1 MKKFKTE
8 SRRLLD
14 LMINSIYTN
23 HEIFLRELI
32 SNASDAADKLY
43 LASLTDPSI
52 AVVRSAL
59 GIELSFDREARTI
72 TISDN
77 GIGMSKEALD
87 KNLGT
92 IAHSDSLAF
101 RESLAGGIGSAGAAG
116 AGAAGDAEPADT
128 ESADAEKDV
137 ENTDADGVRVDPTD
151 PTDPIDIIGQFG
163 VGFYSSFMVAS
174 HVRVVSRAYGSDEA
188 WAWESDGIEGYTI
201 TSASREEYG
210 TDVTLTLKPDTEE
223 EQYGAFLSEH
233 ELRRLVKKYSNYV
246 RYPVRME
253 VTKSRPVPRDGA
265 DADIVDIAAEGAGAD
280 ADAAAATTTDTTPA
294 DAENRTSSTDSDAAT
309 GTDAEVEYEDYQE
322 LETLNSM
329 TPIWKRAKADVSDE
343 EYGEFYKSD
352 FHDYMAPV
360 ATFTLR
366 AEGALSYDA
375 LLFVPAH
382 APYDLYNKDFEKGLA
397 LYSANVLIMEK
408 CGELLSDHFNF
419 VRGVVDSA
427 DLNLNISR
435 ETLQHNSQLRA
446 IAKRIEKKIVSELGT
461 IRDEDRERYEGIFE
475 CFGRGIKYGIY
486 TSYGALSSTLADLLL
501 YHSAAEEKMVTLREY
516 LDAAPEGQE
525 AIYYAAG
532 DDEALLAKM
541 PMVRSVRE
549 RGYDVLLCT
558 QDVDDFCMSVMATY
572 DEKPLKNVASSD
584 LGLETE
590 EEKQQIASLADEH
603 EALFAAMREALGE
616 KVAKVTV
623 STRLAD
629 VAAGISAEGP
639 ISLEMERVLSAGP
652 EGGFPRTQR
661 VLELNPDHA
670 VFAALATA
678 QADGDTEKVAR
689 YATILY
695 NQALLVEGLPID
707 DPIAYAQ
714 AVSDLMA

>member
-23 HEIFLRELI
+23 REIFLRELI
-32 SNASDAADKLY
+32 SNASDAVNKLY
-43 LASLTDPSI
+43 LASLTDSSI
-52 AVVRSAL
+52 ELVRSEL
-59 GIELSFDREARTI
+59 GVELSFDSKERTI
-72 TISDN
+72 TVSDN
-77 GIGMSKEALD
+77 GVGMDKESLN

-92 IAHSDSLAF
+92 IAHSDSLEF
-101 RESLAGGIGSAGAAG
+101 RESLVNNITGAK
-116 AGAAGDAEPADT
+116 AETNAH
-128 ESADAEKDV
+128 EDAEKDDSS
-137 ENTDADGVRVDPTD
+137 TSGDPSSSETVASAM
-151 PTDPIDIIGQFG
+151 TGDPIDIIGQFG

-174 HVRVVSRAYGSDEA
+174 KVRVVSRAYDSDEA
-188 WAWESDGIEGYTI
+188 WAWESNGVEGYDI
-201 TSASREEYG
+201 TPASRDEHG
-210 TDVTLTLKPDTEE
+210 TDVTLTLKSDTEE
-223 EQYGAFLSEH
+223 ENYSAFLSEH

-253 VTKSRPVPRDGA
+253 VTKSRPLAKVEDTPSD
-265 DADIVDIAAEGAGAD
+265 VDVDSASAD
-280 ADAAAATTTDTTPA
+280 ADA
-294 DAENRTSSTDSDAAT
+294 N
-309 GTDAEVEYEDYQE
+309 VEYEDYQE
-322 LETLNSM
+322 METLNSM
-329 TPIWKRAKADVSDE
+329 TPIWKRAKADVSDD
-343 EYGEFYKSD
+343 EYAEFYKSD
-352 FHDYMAPV
+352 FHDYMAPA

-375 LLFVPAH
+375 LLFIPAH

-419 VRGVVDSA
+419 VQGVVDSA

-446 IAKRIEKKIVSELGT
+446 IAKRIEKKIISELGA
-461 IRDEDRERYEGIFE
+461 IRDDDRERYEGIFE
-475 CFGRGIKYGIY
+475 CFGHGIKYGVY
-486 TSYGALSSTLADLLL
+486 TSYGALTSTLADLLL
-501 YHSAAEEKMVTLREY
+501 YYSAKEQKMVTLREY
-516 LDAAPEGQE
+516 LDAAPTDQQ

-532 DDEALLAKM
+532 DDEALMAKM

-590 EEKQQIASLADEH
+590 EEKQQIESLASEG
-603 EALFAAMREALGE
+603 EGLFAAMQEALGE

-623 STRLAD
+623 SARLAD

-639 ISLEMERVLSAGP
+639 ISLEMEKVLSSGP
-652 EGGFPRTQR
+652 EGKFPRTRR
-661 VLELNPDHA
+661 VLELNPNHA
-670 VFAALATA
+670 VFAALTAA
-678 QADGDTEKVAR
+678 QADGDTEKIGR

-695 NQALLVEGLPID
+695 NQALLVEGLPVD

>member
-23 HEIFLRELI
+23 REIFLRELI
-32 SNASDAADKLY
+32 SNASDAADRLY
-43 LASLTDPSI
+43 LASLTDSSI
-52 AVVRSAL
+52 ELVRAEL
-59 GIELSFDREARTI
+59 GIELSFDREARTV
-72 TISDN
+72 TVSDN
-77 GIGMSKEALD
+77 GIGMDKDALD

-92 IAHSDSLAF
+92 IARSGSREF
-101 RESLAGGIGSAGAAG
+101 RESLSGAAPTG
-116 AGAAGDAEPADT
+116 LDGSDG
-128 ESADAEKDV
+128 SVADA
-137 ENTDADGVRVDPTD
+137 DASVAPD
-151 PTDPIDIIGQFG
+151 DPIDIIGQFG
-163 VGFYSSFMVAS
+163 VGFYSGFMVAS
-174 HVRVVSRAYGSDEA
+174 KVRVVSRAYGSDEA
-188 WAWESDGIEGYTI
+188 WAWESDGVEGYAI
-201 TSASREEYG
+201 TSAARDGHG

-223 EQYGAFLSEH
+223 EDYSAFLSEH

-253 VTKSRPVPRDGA
+253 VTKSRPVTTDESATDAAGASDAADGA
-265 DADIVDIAAEGAGAD
+265 DD
-280 ADAAAATTTDTTPA
+280 
-294 DAENRTSSTDSDAAT
+294 
-309 GTDAEVEYEDYQE
+309 EVEYEDYQE
-322 LETLNSM
+322 KDTLNSM

-343 EYGEFYKSD
+343 EYAEFYKSD
-352 FHDYMAPV
+352 FHDYMAPA

-375 LLFVPAH
+375 LLFIPAH

-397 LYSANVLIMEK
+397 LYSANVLIQEK
-408 CGELLSDHFNF
+408 CAELLGDHFNF

-427 DLNLNISR
+427 DLTLNISR

-446 IAKRIEKKIVSELGT
+446 IAKRIEKKIISELGA
-461 IRDEDRERYEGIFE
+461 IRDEDRECYEGIFE

-486 TSYGALSSTLADLLL
+486 TSYGALTSTLADLLL
-501 YHSAAEEKMVTLREY
+501 YYSAKEEKMVTLREY
-516 LDAAPEGQE
+516 LDAAPSGQE

-532 DDEALLAKM
+532 AEEALLAKM

-558 QDVDDFCMSVMATY
+558 QDVDDFCMSVMANY
-572 DEKPLKNVASSD
+572 DEKPLKNVAGGD

-590 EEKQQIASLADEH
+590 EERQQIESLATEH
-603 EALFAAMREALGE
+603 EGLFAAMQEALGE

-639 ISLEMERVLSAGP
+639 ISLEMEKVLSAGP
-652 EGGFPRTQR
+652 EGGFPRTER
-661 VLELNPDHA
+661 VLELNPNHA
-670 VFAALATA
+670 IFTALVAA
-678 QADGDTEKVAR
+678 QADGDTEKLER

-695 NQALLVEGLPID
+695 NQALLIENLPID
-707 DPIAYAQ
+707 DPLAYAQ
-714 AVSDLMA
+714 AVSELMV